1 MPTAYQVYVLR
12 NPAGRL
18 YIGIT
23 ENVSVRLRQH
33 NAGESKWTAK
43 FRPWELLWTS
53 TSLPLGD
60 ARKLENLLKRQKGGD
75 GFYKI
80 TGLSRQPKSG
90 S

>member
-1 MPTAYQVYVLR
+1 MQYQVYVLR
-12 NPAGRL
+12 NPTGRL
-18 YIGIT
+18 YIGLT
-23 ENVSVRLRQH
+23 ENVAARLRQH

-43 FRPWELLWTS
+43 FGPWELCWTS
-53 TSLPLGD
+53 EPMSLSD

-80 TGLSRQPKSG
+80 TGLSRPPKAG